1 MAMAGT
7 RSRHSW
13 VWAAAVILPVGA
25 VQAAPTGRTPPFD
38 RVSAT
43 ASYVVFYRVEDEHQF
58 LFVYEMPSKRL
69 VALEIDRKD
78 DEDAKKDA
86 DPEEAGEIVH
96 RLPVSKLRGEIQY
109 LALDQLPSG
118 RRGLLRFMGQTRVVF
133 QGADLAAKPE
143 DKNHWLGLDQD
154 ALQGAAR

>member
-7 RSRHSW
+7 RLHRGQ
-13 VWAAAVILPVGA
+13 VWAAAILLPAGM
-25 VQAAPTGRTPPFD
+25 VQAAPTAKTPPFD

-43 ASYVVFYRVEDEHQF
+43 ASFVVFYRVEDEHQF
-58 LFVYEMPSKRL
+58 LFVYAMPSRRL
-69 VALEIDRKD
+69 IALEIDRKD

-109 LALDQLPSG
+109 LPLDQLPSG
-118 RRGLLRFMGQTRVVF
+118 RRGLLKFMGQTCVVF
-133 QGADLAAKPE
+133 QGADLAAKPA
-143 DKNHWLGLDQD
+143 DRDHWLGLDQE
-154 ALQGAAR
+154 ALQGTPR

>member
-7 RSRHSW
+7 RPRHSW
-13 VWAAAVILPVGA
+13 IWAAAVIFPAGV
-25 VQAAPTGRTPPFD
+25 VQAAPAGKAPPFD

-78 DEDAKKDA
+78 DEDAKQDA

-96 RLPVSKLRGEIQY
+96 HLPVSKLKGEIQY
-109 LALDQLPSG
+109 LALDHLPSG
-118 RRGLLRFMGQTRVVF
+118 RRGLLGFMGQTRVVF
-133 QGADLAAKPE
+133 QGTGLTAKPA
-143 DKNHWLGLDQD
+143 DRSHWLGLDQD
-154 ALQGAAR
+154 ALQGAPR